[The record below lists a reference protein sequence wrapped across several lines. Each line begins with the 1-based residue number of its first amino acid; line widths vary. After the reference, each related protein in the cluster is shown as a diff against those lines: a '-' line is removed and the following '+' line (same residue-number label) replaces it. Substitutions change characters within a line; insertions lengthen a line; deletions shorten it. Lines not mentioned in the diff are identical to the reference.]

1 MHRGATKTQ
10 NDLIKLQ
17 FALPADE
24 WIIQLVPEGE
34 NGRPIRDFI
43 PKRKLFSAEQ
53 VSWFRARNADEYH
66 IYGRPNSTRYVLLDL
81 DKDGEAVVQQMRMDK
96 FALSALV
103 ETSAGKFQ
111 AWIAVSREDL
121 PVPVATAL
129 GKVIAKRYNGDKGS
143 TDALHVGR
151 LPGLRNKKLQYR
163 SGPGDGGPLVLLR
176 VARQGPMIP
185 DGMDELIRDAGRFA
199 DTQVLPPPSA
209 PSGAP
214 VFPNHTAGNIDIDPS
229 RSPMTPYE
237 AREFYDAEVQRLAE
251 LFDWHL
257 PICKGDRSE
266 VDYHV
271 ARGLYVQYGFDSDDI
286 AAVLVFASAKAEEK
300 GLHAL
305 DYVKSTVTSALRR
318 RR

>member
-1 MHRGATKTQ
+1 MHPGARKTQ
-10 NDLIKLQ
+10 QDLIKFQ

-24 WIIQLVPEGE
+24 WIIQLVPEDE

-43 PKRKLFSAEQ
+43 PKLKLFSTEQ
-53 VSWFRARNADEYH
+53 VSWFRSKNADEYH

-81 DKDGEAVVQQMRMDK
+81 DKDGEAVVRQMRMDK

-129 GKVIAKRYNGDKGS
+129 GKVIAKRYNGDRGS

-185 DGMDELIRDAGRFA
+185 DGMDKLIRDA
-199 DTQVLPPPSA
+199 
-209 PSGAP
+209 
-214 VFPNHTAGNIDIDPS
+214 
-229 RSPMTPYE
+229 E
-237 AREFYDAEVQRLAE
+237 RLAATKI
-251 LFDWHL
+251 LMQATKIRLDADKHL
-257 PICKGDRSE
+257 QDGKGRRMMKS
-266 VDYHV
+266 VS
-271 ARGLYVQYGFDSDDI
+271 SDD
-286 AAVLVFASAKAEEK
+286 LVIDAGQYSIDKLQEDDSE
-300 GLHAL
+300 G
-305 DYVKSTVTSALRR
+305 DDNV
-318 RR
+318 

>member
-34 NGRPIRDFI
+34 NGRPIRDII
-43 PKRKLFSAEQ
+43 PKLKLFSTEQ
-53 VSWFRARNADEYH
+53 VSWFRARNAHEYH

-81 DKDGEAVVQQMRMDK
+81 DKDGEAVVRQMRMDK

-129 GKVIAKRYNGDKGS
+129 GKVIAKRYNGDRGS

-176 VARQGPMIP
+176 LARQAPMIS
-185 DGMDELIRDAGRFA
+185 DGMDKLIRDAARLA
-199 DTQVLPPPSA
+199 ATQPLPSPSA
-209 PSGAP
+209 LGACAP
-214 VFPNHTAGNIDIDPS
+214 TDIDPS

-237 AREFYDAEVQRLAE
+237 ARELYDAELQRLAE

-257 PICKGDRSE
+257 PICKGGRSE

-271 ARGLYVQYGFDSDDI
+271 AQGLYVQYGFDPDDI
-286 AAVLVFASAKAEEK
+286 AAVLLFASAKAEEK

-305 DYVKSTVTSALRR
+305 DYVMRTVGRAVRP
-318 RR
+318 

>member
-1 MHRGATKTQ
+1 MHRGAIKTQ

-24 WIIQLVPEGE
+24 WIVQLVPAGE
-34 NGRPIRDFI
+34 NGRPIRDII
-43 PKRKLFSAEQ
+43 PTLKLFSTEQ

-81 DKDGEAVVQQMRMDK
+81 DKDGEAVVRQMRMDK

-129 GKVIAKRYNGDKGS
+129 GKLIAKRYNGDKGS
-143 TDALHVGR
+143 TNAFHVGR

-176 VARQGPMIP
+176 LARQGPMIS
-185 DGMDELIRDAGRFA
+185 DGIDELIRDAERLA
-199 DTQVLPPPSA
+199 ATQSLPPSSA
-209 PSGAP
+209 LGACAP
-214 VFPNHTAGNIDIDPS
+214 TDIDPS
-229 RSPMTPYE
+229 RSPLTPYE
-237 AREFYDAEVQRLAE
+237 ARIYYEAE
-251 LFDWHL
+251 LRYQAKRKNWEL
-257 PICKGDRSE
+257 PIQKGMRSHA
-266 VDYHV
+266 DYHV
-271 ARGLYVQYGFDSDDI
+271 AFGLQYRCGFTTDDI
-286 AAVLVFASAKAEEK
+286 AAVLLHGSEKAAER
-300 GLHAL
+300 GM
-305 DYVKSTVTSALRR
+305 DYVLRTVRAIS
-318 RR
+318 